1 MESSACSNSATADAA
16 TSLEV
21 SMPHQPR
28 SFSFPKRQFGKSK
41 PVLRSFQAGWFGSW
55 SWLHYHEAT
64 DSAFC
69 FLCAKAIRENKM
81 SSGNANV
88 AFVSDCDYDNYCMAR
103 HVFNM

>member
-1 MESSACSNSATADAA
+1 MESYVCSSNLAAADAA

-21 SMPHQPR
+21 SMPHQPP
-28 SFSFPKRQFGKSK
+28 FPNCQFGKSK
-41 PVLRSFQAGWFGSW
+41 PVLRSFQAGWFGFW
-55 SWLHYHEAT
+55 SWPHYHEAT

-69 FLCAKAIRENKM
+69 FLCTKAIREKM

-88 AFVSDCDYDNYCMAR
+88 AFVSDCDNDNYCMAR